1 MGAESQRSG
10 SGSLRPVKTGPYKK
24 RSSYPVSHKTVCRPL
39 LPSGPGGVEQRLVAQ
54 DLTSQTTHQ
63 KPNRLQKCETNET
76 VARSGRADIWGGNAR
91 LCARIPP
98 RGADRDRTDDLFVA
112 NEALSQLSYSPPNH
126 QFLQILSV
134 KIRNFKLGGNSNYP
148 SLVQQ

>member
-39 LPSGPGGVEQRLVAQ
+39 LPSGPGGIEQRLVAQ

-63 KPNRLQKCETNET
+63 KPNRLQKCDTNET

-91 LCARIPP
+91 LYARIPP
-98 RGADRDRTDDLFVA
+98 RGADRDRTDDLPA
-112 NEALSQLSYSPPNH
+112 CGGTLSTKLHCTVVELIGIEPTTFPPAAGRSP
-126 QFLQILSV
+126 L
-134 KIRNFKLGGNSNYP
+134 NYIAR
-148 SLVQQ
+148 SWS